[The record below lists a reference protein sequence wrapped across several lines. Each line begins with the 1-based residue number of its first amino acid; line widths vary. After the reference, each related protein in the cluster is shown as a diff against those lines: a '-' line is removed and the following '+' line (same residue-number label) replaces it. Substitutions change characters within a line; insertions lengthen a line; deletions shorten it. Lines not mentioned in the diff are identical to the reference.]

1 MRKKTSV
8 IYMRILYFLS
18 DFMIPLVILYVIAY
32 GLLTKVNIFDAF
44 IKGAE
49 DGIKV
54 VVGIMPT
61 LIGLLVAIGTLRA
74 SGALEMIGMKIGL
87 LTQYIAF
94 PQELVPLVLVKMF
107 SSSAATGMLVDIY
120 KTYGTDSRVGFM
132 ASVLM
137 ACSET
142 IFYTIAV
149 YYSVAKVKKT
159 GYTLPGAL
167 LCTLAGIVAT
177 VLLLG

>member
-1 MRKKTSV
+1 MPDKE
-8 IYMRILYFLS
+8 ILT
-18 DFMIPLVILYVIAY
+18 LY
-32 GLLTKVNIFDAF
+32 
-44 IKGAE
+44 
-49 DGIKV
+49 
-54 VVGIMPT
+54 
-61 LIGLLVAIGTLRA
+61 
-74 SGALEMIGMKIGL
+74 
-87 LTQYIAF
+87 
-94 PQELVPLVLVKMF
+94 LVLVKMF

-120 KTYGTDSRVGFM
+120 KTFGTDSQIGFM

-159 GYTLPGAL
+159 AYTLPGAL

-177 VLLLG
+177 VLLVG